1 MPFSPAPRRADPQP
15 FETDDVAIVTL
26 GTVLFGLA
34 LLAALVLRDRL
45 VDGGNEGWTW
55 VLLAGTFL
63 GLIGVRYVRRRR
75 AALREVAAR
84 PDGDTAPREPLT

>member
-1 MPFSPAPRRADPQP
+1 MPFSPSPRRADPEP

-26 GTVLFGLA
+26 GTVLFGAA

-55 VLLAGTFL
+55 IFAAGAFL

-75 AALREVAAR
+75 TALRSAASPSGVADQDR
-84 PDGDTAPREPLT
+84 G